1 LTSGSVQIRRFEV
14 ISSWNRPNSLESNKL
29 IYHIST
35 VHPRFDNR
43 IHYKE
48 CKSLLAEGY
57 NVKLLI
63 QGEEGPREGL
73 EHISIGPYGSRVS
86 RFFKGSREVMRKVRA
101 DRPDLIHFHDP
112 ELLLAGF
119 LLSFG
124 RRKVVYDVHEDL
136 PKQLLYKSWIPS
148 LLRIP
153 LSWLTSV
160 GEKLLSS
167 RMDGIAVATDDIARK
182 FPKDKTIVLRN
193 FPLLGLAPQV
203 EPSNSSLLQLI
214 YAGGLTPVRGIRE
227 LIDALDLCEADVRL
241 KLIGKWSDEEYEQEC
256 TSSPGWD
263 KVDYLGY
270 LKMEEVY
277 QEIAKSDVGVG
288 TLKPIRNYLTSL
300 PVKAFEYMLIGKA
313 MILSNFP
320 YWKEIFHGTA
330 AFVDPEK
337 PEEIA
342 SAINRLAAIP
352 EDRLRM
358 GEQGRKMVQEEYNWE
373 VESQKL
379 LDLYNRLLS

>member
-1 LTSGSVQIRRFEV
+1 M
-14 ISSWNRPNSLESNKL
+14 ESNKL

-63 QGEEGPREGL
+63 RGEEGPREGL

-153 LSWLTSV
+153 LSWLISV